1 MYYLYHAW
9 KHIYIM
15 CFQRGERGKHISGR
29 VVSGLM
35 TTPVCVYIKYNM
47 WDGGEP
53 RGETTL
59 KHTSLDDEEKG
70 KLLLYPVYGEDKT
83 L

>member
-1 MYYLYHAW
+1 
-9 KHIYIM
+9 
-15 CFQRGERGKHISGR
+15 
-29 VVSGLM
+29 M
-35 TTPVCVYIKYNM
+35 TTPVCVCIKYNM